1 MANICRNFAARFSE
15 PAVDSTICS
24 DVQARKRLYSVVVVA
39 CDRSI
44 DPYDEKSLYLRSDG
58 LHHAIFTSCLHI
70 LADGMHACMHAQVT
84 AGFDPLDLAADGHF
98 ARECKKNKNDLRGLV
113 LPRVCDGSSVAA
125 VVRPWCW

>member
-1 MANICRNFAARFSE
+1 MDSK

-24 DVQARKRLYSVVVVA
+24 DVQARERVCSVVVA

-44 DPYDEKSLYLRSDG
+44 DPYDETSIYLRSDG

-70 LADGMHACMHAQVT
+70 LADGMHPCMHAQVT

-98 ARECKKNKNDLRGLV
+98 ARECKKKKKDLRGLV
-113 LPRVCDGSSVAA
+113 LPRVCDVSSVAA